1 MGAAWLTAALA
12 SALFP
17 HSIGFIFEAGF
28 CFVALVDLG
37 QSGLKLDILL
47 NLPSKRW
54 DYRSTPP
61 CPVFSLQDF
70 AL

>member
-1 MGAAWLTAALA
+1 MGAAWLTAALV
-12 SALFP
+12 SGLFP

-28 CFVALVDLG
+28 CFIAHVDLE

-47 NLPSKRW
+47 HLPSKRW
-54 DYRSTPP
+54 DYRCTPP
-61 CPVFSLQDF
+61 CPVPSLQDF